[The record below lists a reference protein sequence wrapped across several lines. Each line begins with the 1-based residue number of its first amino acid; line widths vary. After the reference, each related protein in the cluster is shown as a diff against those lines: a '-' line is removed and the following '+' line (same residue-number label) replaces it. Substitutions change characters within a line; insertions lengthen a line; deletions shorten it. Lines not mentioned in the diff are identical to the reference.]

1 MTRQLINRFL
11 LAISISSGFSIQAQ
25 ANDNKTIRA
34 YVGYVAGSSTD
45 IAARIV
51 SQALGDEL
59 KQNVIVENRGGAA
72 GNIAADA
79 TAKSAGDGS
88 TILIA
93 QNGLAIS
100 VALNTALPFNGTKDL
115 IPIVG
120 FSATPHILVVGA
132 NSPYKN
138 VGEIIAAAKK
148 EPGKLTYAS
157 SGIGNSDHMAGEM
170 FNVLAGLNTIH
181 VPYKGGAPAA
191 TDTIGGQIDYYFAGM
206 PVGLAQYRGGKM
218 RALAVT
224 SKERFSGTPEV
235 PTMQESGVKDYEITL
250 WQGIFMPASTP
261 IEMQKKIS
269 EATLKVLSQQSVKDS
284 FTKAGINMAPLNQ
297 DDFKKLFLV
306 DIGRWKD
313 IAKKSNIKLN

>member
-11 LAISISSGFSIQAQ
+11 LAISISSGLSIQAQ

>member
-1 MTRQLINRFL
+1 MTNQLINRVL
-11 LAISISSGFSIQAQ
+11 LGLLISLGMSFQLQ
-25 ANDNKTIRA
+25 ANENKTIRA

-51 SQALGDEL
+51 GQALGEEL

-79 TAKSAGDGS
+79 TAKSTGDGN
-88 TILIA
+88 TILVA

-100 VALNTALPFNGTKDL
+100 VALNNALPFNGTKDL
-115 IPIVG
+115 IPIAG
-120 FSATPHILVVGA
+120 FAATPHILVVGA

-138 VGEIIAAAKK
+138 VADIIAAAKK

-170 FNVLAGLNTIH
+170 FGVLTGTSAIH

-206 PVGLAQYRGGKM
+206 PVGLAQYKGGKM

-224 SKERFSGTPEV
+224 SKERFSGAPEI
-235 PTMQESGVKDYEITL
+235 PTMLEAGVKDYEITL
-250 WQGIFMPASTP
+250 WQGIFMPAGTP
-261 IEMQKKIS
+261 VEIQKRIS

-284 FTKAGINMAPLNQ
+284 FTKAGIQMAPLNQ
-297 DDFKKLFLV
+297 DDFKKLFLT
-306 DIGRWKD
+306 DINRWKD

>member
-11 LAISISSGFSIQAQ
+11 LALSISASLSFHAQ

-51 SQALGDEL
+51 SQALGEEL

-79 TAKSAGDGS
+79 TAKSPGDGN

-100 VALNTALPFNGTKDL
+100 VALNTALPFNGTRDL

-148 EPGKLTYAS
+148 EPGKLTFAS

-235 PTMQESGVKDYEITL
+235 PTMLEAGVKDYEITL
-250 WQGIFMPASTP
+250 WQGIFMPAGTP

-269 EATLKVLSQQSVKDS
+269 EATLKVLGQQSVKDS

-297 DDFKKLFLV
+297 EEFKKLFLV
-306 DIGRWKD
+306 DIGRWKE